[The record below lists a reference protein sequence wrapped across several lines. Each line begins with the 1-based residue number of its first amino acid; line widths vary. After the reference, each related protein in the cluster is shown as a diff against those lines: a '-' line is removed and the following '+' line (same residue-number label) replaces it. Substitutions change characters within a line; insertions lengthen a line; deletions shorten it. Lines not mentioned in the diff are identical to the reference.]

1 MRQAQVLGH
10 LFRLH
15 HRRAPLG
22 KRGLL
27 ALLRRETAEL
37 FDRMAEP
44 FRLAAGALDVG
55 AMRRDRGFAR
65 APLLPQAPNLGG
77 GGLESAEGVE
87 QRAVRSRLDE
97 GALVVLPVDFHQR
110 RAERAQHLNA
120 HRLIVDEGAGPP
132 VGDLHAP
139 HDQLVLAGEAVLREQ
154 AARRMLLAELEDRGH
169 LPLLGAFAD
178 QRRLPT
184 RAERERE
191 GIEQDRFAGS
201 GLAGQCRQP
210 GAEINV
216 EPVDQDDVADGK
228 PGEHGGGSRMSEGGC
243 QMISVILRLSY
254 DITCA
259 DIRRPHLSSDIRRP
273 PCDIRHPSPS
283 FLKARLIQESLFSLG
298 STPADFMRL

>member
-15 HRRAPLG
+15 HRRAPLR

-77 GGLESAEGVE
+77 GGLEPAEGVE

-154 AARRMLLAELEDRGH
+154 AARRMLLAQLEDRGH

-191 GIEQDRFAGS
+191 GIEQDRFAGAS
-201 GLAGQCRQP
+201 LAGQCRQA

-254 DITCA
+254 DITRS

-273 PCDIRHPSPS
+273 PLTSVIRVRAS
-283 FLKARLIQESLFSLG
+283 
-298 STPADFMRL
+298 